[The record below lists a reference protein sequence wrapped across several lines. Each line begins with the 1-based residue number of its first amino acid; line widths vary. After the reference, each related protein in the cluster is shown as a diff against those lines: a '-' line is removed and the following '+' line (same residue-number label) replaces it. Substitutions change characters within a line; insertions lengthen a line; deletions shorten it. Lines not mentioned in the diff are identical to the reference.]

1 MFESISASLLSQ
13 INLVGAGQENDLIS
27 LIAKSGPVEW
37 LIIGTLIL
45 FSAVSW
51 GIIIGKIRT
60 LKIAREQT
68 AVFLNVFRKSS
79 KFSEVNA
86 VCSKLRKSPMVG
98 LFLAAYSE
106 LNYQLRIGGKNK
118 IKSKESI
125 FSGFEKDEPEN
136 VKTTIQSM
144 EGISRALQRASA
156 IEVNRLERSLNF
168 LATTAAISP
177 FIGLLGTVIG
187 IIAAFRDIGMQG
199 QASLATVAPGIS
211 SALVATAIGLFAAI
225 PAAIGYN
232 YLLNKIKIISTQ
244 MDDFSLEFISITE
257 RNFT

>member
-1 MFESISASLLSQ
+1 MFGSITANLMSQ
-13 INLVGAGQENDLIS
+13 VGAVGTEKDFIS
-27 LIAKSGPVEW
+27 LVTESGPFEW
-37 LIIGTLIL
+37 AIIAILLL
-45 FSAVSW
+45 FSAISW
-51 GIIIGKIRT
+51 GIIIGKVRA
-60 LKIAREQT
+60 LKVAREQT
-68 AVFLNVFRKSS
+68 AIFLNVFRKSS

-86 VCSKLRKSPMVG
+86 VCTKLRQSPMVG

-106 LNYQLRIGGKNK
+106 LNYQLRIGSKNK
-118 IKSKESI
+118 FKGKDS
-125 FSGFEKDEPEN
+125 FSGFEKEEFDN

-144 EGISRALQRASA
+144 EGISRSLQRASA

-187 IIAAFRDIGMQG
+187 IIDAFRDIGMQG

-211 SALVATAIGLFAAI
+211 AALIATAVGLFAAI

-232 YLLNKIKIISTQ
+232 FLLNKIKIIATQ

>member
-1 MFESISASLLSQ
+1 MIESNFASLFSQ
-13 INLVGAGQENDLIS
+13 VNLVGADTENDFIALIT
-27 LIAKSGPVEW
+27 KSGPFEW
-37 LIIGTLIL
+37 IIIASLLL
-45 FSAVSW
+45 FSAISW

-60 LKIAREQT
+60 LKSAREQT
-68 AVFLNVFRKSS
+68 TTFLNVFRKSS

-106 LNYQLRIGGKNK
+106 LNYQLRIGSKNK
-118 IKSKESI
+118 FKGKDSS
-125 FSGFEKDEPEN
+125 FLNFEKEEPEN
-136 VKTTIQSM
+136 VKATIQSM

-187 IIAAFRDIGMQG
+187 IIDAFRDIGIQG

-211 SALVATAIGLFAAI
+211 AALVATAVGLFAAI

-232 YLLNKIKIISTQ
+232 FLLNKIKIIATQ